1 VIKSSRLSHYNI
13 AASTP
18 LLPGLIL
25 LHNDCPTNI
34 QNTNEMKDVPYH
46 EALGLL
52 MWLQVVTRPDLSYTV
67 NILSR
72 FTHNPGKPYWN
83 VLKHML
89 AYIKGTTHYGV
100 MFQVGGNLDPIGYV
114 NSDFAGYRELR
125 WSTEGNI
132 FIVAGGPVS

>member
-1 VIKSSRLSHYNI
+1 
-13 AASTP
+13 
-18 LLPGLIL
+18 
-25 LHNDCPTNI
+25 
-34 QNTNEMKDVPYH
+34 MKDMPYH

-72 FTHNPGKPYWN
+72 FTHNPRKPYWN

-89 AYIKGTTHYGV
+89 AYIKGTTHYRV

-114 NSDFAGYRELR
+114 NSDFAGCRELR